1 MNPIPIGVCG
11 VGHFGSLHAQKLA
24 HLPEAEL
31 RGLYDI
37 DPDVAKNTANLCGCR
52 AFDRFDALLSECRAL
67 VIATPAVTHAALA
80 ERALLAG
87 VHVLV
92 EKPLATTK
100 SDAARLLELSDRLN
114 LTLQVGHIERF
125 HPQVRALKQRFSK
138 QKPAQIS
145 FTRTVLP
152 SPKNRDVGALLDLMI
167 HDLDLALWFCSGEL
181 QLLRAERFFELE
193 RTEEAASAEL
203 LLGNTRVSLDCD
215 RSASKRL
222 RQIDADG
229 EVIDLSLCK
238 DDLLLSELRAFTDA
252 CLYQKAPVVT
262 GREARTALDCA
273 LDLMAISKL
282 TAR

>member
-1 MNPIPIGVCG
+1 MNPLPIGVCG

-37 DPDVAKNTANLCGCR
+37 DPDVAKNAANLCGCK
-52 AFDRFDALLSECRAL
+52 AFDHFGALLSECRAL
-67 VIATPAVTHAALA
+67 VIATPAVTHASLA
-80 ERALLAG
+80 ERALLSG

-100 SDAARLLELSDRLN
+100 ADAARLVALSERLN

-138 QKPAQIS
+138 QKPAHLS
-145 FTRTVLP
+145 FARTVRP

-167 HDLDLALWFCSGEL
+167 HDLDLALWFCSGEP
-181 QLLRAERFFELE
+181 QFLRGERFFESE
-193 RTEEAASAEL
+193 QTEEAASAEL

-215 RSASKRL
+215 RSAPDRL
-222 RQIDADG
+222 RQIVADG

-238 DDLLLSELRAFTDA
+238 DDLLLLELRAFTDA
-252 CLYQKAPVVT
+252 CLLQKAPPVT
-262 GREARTALDCA
+262 GREAKKALDCA
-273 LDLMAISKL
+273 LDLMACSKL